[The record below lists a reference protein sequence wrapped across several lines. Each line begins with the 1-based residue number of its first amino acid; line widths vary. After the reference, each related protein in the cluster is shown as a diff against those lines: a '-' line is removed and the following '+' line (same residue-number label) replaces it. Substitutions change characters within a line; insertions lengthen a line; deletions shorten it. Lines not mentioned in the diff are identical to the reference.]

1 MKFLKRRNENVRPL
15 LYVHLFEK
23 KTAYYLVNYVVHFHF
38 HSSRNFKTQFAWKT
52 QTLVKFKTLN
62 SARSY
67 VYL

>member
-52 QTLVKFKTLN
+52 
-62 SARSY
+62 
-67 VYL
+67 